1 MSLTMLQGLDP
12 STQLLSQLSSDED
25 LRNEFLTSPDDV
37 FERFDL
43 PHEDRRGFRA
53 LDLTTFV
60 EKLPNR
66 PQSTMASIGS
76 LYI

>member
-1 MSLTMLQGLDP
+1 MSLTLQDLNP
-12 STQLLSQLSSDED
+12 STHLLSQLSSDED
-25 LRNEFLTSPDDV
+25 LRNEFLASPDDV
-37 FERFDL
+37 LDRFDI
-43 PHEDRRGFRA
+43 PQEDRYGFRA

-66 PQSTMASIGS
+66 PQTTMASVGS